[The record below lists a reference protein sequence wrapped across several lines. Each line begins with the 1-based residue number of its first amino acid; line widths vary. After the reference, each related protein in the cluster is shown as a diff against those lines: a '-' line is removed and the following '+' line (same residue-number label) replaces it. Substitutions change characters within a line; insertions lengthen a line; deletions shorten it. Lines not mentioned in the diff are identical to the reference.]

1 MPTGSRSTQA
11 QGEVEAKVVAA
22 IRSTLAERAVTQSA
36 VAEAAGMSEAQL
48 SRILSGVKTARFSEI
63 AALCDALGLRLSDV
77 VRAVE

>member
-1 MPTGSRSTQA
+1 
-11 QGEVEAKVVAA
+11 
-22 IRSTLAERAVTQSA
+22 
-36 VAEAAGMSEAQL
+36 MSEAQL